1 LKNAFAI
8 VTLSG
13 LLTACAVAPQQ
24 QLAAS
29 GAEAGSD
36 RFGQVQEQDA
46 VDASA
51 DAEVNVD
58 KQAETGLDEE
68 EQAAKAKAEE
78 EARLPKVELTP
89 TMLQQLLKAEFAF
102 RNGDWQGPYLTMLS
116 LAQQTQDPRLARRA
130 AEMAVAA
137 KQADDTLA
145 AVRLWYR
152 LDPTSE
158 EATQYFVGMV
168 VTSDNIAELE
178 PVFEGRLRAAP
189 ANRRG
194 VLMFQVQQLLA
205 RAKDKE
211 AAVSMLERLIA
222 PYQGTMEAHIVRAQV
237 ALVRGNKEQARTE
250 AQAALAV
257 RPNSEIAVLMLAQVT
272 EDDEAVMRLLDG
284 FLQKYPEA
292 REVRAA
298 QARVLVNRKDYP
310 RARQEF
316 ERLLKD
322 QPDNAAHL
330 YALGILATQMNDAPG
345 AERYFTRFVEVLGRN
360 PDDERD
366 PSRALLILSQLAE
379 ERGDLAGA
387 LQWLD
392 KVPEGTDPQTLFNS
406 QLRRAQLVAKQG
418 DVAGARRLLTGLKPS
433 EPARQAQVAVAEAQL
448 LREANQLQEAY
459 VLMEAAA
466 RRFPKNPDLL
476 YDFALLAE
484 KLGRVEVM
492 EAQLREVMV
501 QAPDNHHAYNALGY
515 SLAERN
521 VRLQEAYGLIAKAL
535 EMAPDDPF
543 IMDSMG
549 WVHYRMGN
557 LSEAEKFLR
566 RAYGLRRDPE
576 IAVHLGEVL
585 WQKGEKSAAQQL
597 WREARAKDPDNDTL
611 RTTLA
616 RLRLSL

>member
-24 QLAAS
+24 QAATS
-29 GAEAGSD
+29 GSEAPND
-36 RFGQVQEQDA
+36 RFGQVQTGEAGA
-46 VDASA
+46 VTAP
-51 DAEVNVD
+51 
-58 KQAETGLDEE
+58 ETEPDEE
-68 EQAAKAKAEE
+68 ERAAKAKAEE
-78 EARLPKVELTP
+78 EAKLPRVELSA

-116 LAQQTQDPRLARRA
+116 LAQQTGDPRLARRA

-152 LDPTSE
+152 LDPQSD
-158 EATQYFVGMV
+158 EATQYYVGMV

-178 PVFEGRLRAAP
+178 PVFEGRLREAP

-194 VLMFQVQQLLA
+194 VLLFQVQQLLG
-205 RAKDKE
+205 RAKDKD
-211 AAVSMLERLIA
+211 ASIAMLERLIA
-222 PYQGTMEAHIVRAQV
+222 PYQGTLEVHIVRAQI
-237 ALVRGNKEQARTE
+237 ALVRNDKPKARME
-250 AQAALAV
+250 AQAALAL
-257 RPNSEIAVLMLAQVT
+257 RPNSEIAMLMLAQVT
-272 EDDEAVMRLLDG
+272 DDEAAVMKLFDG

-345 AERYFTRFVEVLGRN
+345 AEGYFTRFVEVLGRN
-360 PDDERD
+360 PEDERD

-418 DVAGARRLLTGLKPS
+418 DVAGARQLLTSLKPS
-433 EPARQAQVAVAEAQL
+433 EPARQAQVAAAEAQL

-459 VLMEAAA
+459 VLMEAASK
-466 RRFPKNPDLL
+466 RFPKNPDLL

-484 KLGRVEVM
+484 KLGRVDVM
-492 EAQLREVMV
+492 EVQLREVMA
-501 QAPDNHHAYNALGY
+501 QAPENHHAYNALGY

-521 VRLQEAYGLIAKAL
+521 VRLQEAYGLVAKAL
-535 EMAPDDPF
+535 EMSPDDPF

-557 LSEAEKFLR
+557 LKEAENFLR
-566 RAYGLRRDPE
+566 RAYTLRRDPE

-585 WQKGEKSAAQQL
+585 WQQGEKSAAQQL

-616 RLRLSL
+616 RLGLSL

>member
-24 QLAAS
+24 QLAPGS
-29 GAEAGSD
+29 EDSD
-36 RFGQVQEQDA
+36 RFGQVQQQDA
-46 VDASA
+46 S
-51 DAEVNVD
+51 DAEVNAD
-58 KQAETGLDEE
+58 KQAAPELDEE

-178 PVFEGRLRAAP
+178 PVFEGRLRAAQ

-194 VLMFQVQQLLA
+194 VLMFQIQQLLA

-237 ALVRGNKEQARTE
+237 ALVRGNKAQARSE
-250 AQAALAV
+250 AQAALAA

-272 EDDEAVMRLLDG
+272 EDDDAVMRLLDG
-284 FLQKYPEA
+284 FLQKYPDA

-316 ERLLKD
+316 ERLLKE

-459 VLMEAAA
+459 ALMEAAA

-557 LSEAEKFLR
+557 LNEAEKFLR

-585 WQKGEKSAAQQL
+585 WQKGEKNAAQQL